1 MARDKKSMIG
11 FDPLAWLDKENPDQ
25 GTENKAYDTNGEDK
39 KSNNVTKKSSRKNK
53 TNMIHILGHKIDEIA
68 LSKGYTLAESVIDEV
83 VEHFY
88 GELFDQ
94 YPEIKT
100 LFTEADDKAQ
110 VEKLSSALGLLM
122 SNIRNEPFLLTTLE
136 DLGVRHQKYG
146 ALPEHYP
153 IVVELLNS
161 SFKSV
166 IGRSWTKAISAA
178 WVSLL
183 GATAETM
190 YSVYVDVSSL
200 NKNEKKDVTQLEEA
214 DVHVGNVIE
223 LKGVQD
229 ISKSQVL
236 KNDLIMLVNENDEFD
251 IDGSIVERIDG
262 SALQLLCA
270 LFIYAK
276 ENNVVIN
283 WINPSDAL
291 IRSAEVIGVNK
302 ILELS

>member
-11 FDPLAWLDKENPDQ
+11 FDPLAWLDNENADH
-25 GTENKAYDTNGEDK
+25 GTENKEFEDNGEGK
-39 KSNNVTKKSSRKNK
+39 KSNDTTNKSSRKNK
-53 TNMIHILGHKIDEIA
+53 TNMIDVLGHKIDEIA
-68 LSKGYTLAESVIDEV
+68 LSKGYALAESVIDDV
-83 VEHFY
+83 VERFY
-88 GELFDQ
+88 SELFDQ
-94 YPEIKT
+94 YPEIKI
-100 LFTEADDKAQ
+100 LFTNGDDKAQ

-122 SNIRNEPFLLTTLE
+122 NNIHNEPILLTTLE
-136 DLGVRHQKYG
+136 DLGLRHQKYG

-153 IVVELLNS
+153 IVVNLLNK

-183 GATAETM
+183 GAAAETM
-190 YSVYVDVSSL
+190 YSVYVDASRL
-200 NKNEKKDVTQLEEA
+200 NENEKTGVTQIEEA
-214 DVHVGNVIE
+214 DLHVGHVIA

-236 KNDLIMLVNENDEFD
+236 KNDLIMLINENDEFD

-302 ILELS
+302 LLELS